1 LVKFAVLQ
9 WFFAP
14 QGTEKYAMGALSL
27 AECVKRV
34 VMGASNFKFGQN
46 CHISSR
52 RGNGIYRLKVKF
64 DVKVCYR
71 VMVVCQ
77 ISLHSVKGACI
88 AILLVL
94 Q

>member
-52 RGNGIYRLKVKF
+52 RGNGIYRSRWNLMWKYVTGLWWSAKF
-64 DVKVCYR
+64 HSTWWR
-71 VMVVCQ
+71 V
-77 ISLHSVKGACI
+77 
-88 AILLVL
+88 LV
-94 Q
+94 